1 MFGLRQ
7 LYYFL
12 RFHVECLQFY
22 NTTGCEK
29 VFFINSPKLRLFID
43 CFPLIVRYFNE
54 ACLFSRQHKQYDHNI
69 WSTEFPLWK
78 YSRAKASTRIATV
91 TNLFKASRELLASEI
106 EFFFD
111 GIEALN
117 VFVSCSLLFPYCTN
131 YQLKM
136 FFDRMELTSCQERK
150 WCDLQLNCKK
160 QQKKHRSKT
169 E

>member
-1 MFGLRQ
+1 MKPVYLADNINSTITISDQLNSHCENIAGRKRPPESRQ
-7 LYYFL
+7 LPIHL
-12 RFHVECLQFY
+12 KPPENCCSLKL
-22 NTTGCEK
+22 N
-29 VFFINSPKLRLFID
+29 FFS
-43 CFPLIVRYFNE
+43 YE
-54 ACLFSRQHKQYDHNI
+54 
-69 WSTEFPLWK
+69 
-78 YSRAKASTRIATV
+78 
-91 TNLFKASRELLASEI
+91 
-106 EFFFD
+106 
-111 GIEALN
+111 IEALN